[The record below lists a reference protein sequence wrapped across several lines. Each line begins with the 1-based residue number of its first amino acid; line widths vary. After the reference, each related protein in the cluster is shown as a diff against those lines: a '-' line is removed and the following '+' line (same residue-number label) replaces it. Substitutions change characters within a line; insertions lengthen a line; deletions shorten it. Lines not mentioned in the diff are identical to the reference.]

1 MPSKSLQDGV
11 GFPVCCYQSE
21 THPSALRDGLRQGHL
36 PPPEMM
42 VWPHETWACEFH
54 GSAWN
59 PKPGPDR
66 STVII
71 TPLLTHPASINTLY
85 SIDNI

>member
-36 PPPEMM
+36 PPPGMM

-59 PKPGPDR
+59 PKPGPDPGSR
-66 STVII
+66 WEDVVTQKSVSPTKWKI
-71 TPLLTHPASINTLY
+71 PLY
-85 SIDNI
+85 